1 LFISTETHLILF
13 FKFFMILGIIP
24 ARSNSKRILNKNI
37 KNFYGKP
44 IISYAIKSAI
54 NSKIFD
60 KIVVSTDSEKI
71 GLIAQKYG
79 AEYLFKR
86 PKRLSGDHIW
96 PSQVVDHAI
105 SWIEEKFVKPK
116 LICCIYPTTPLLLP
130 SDIIDSYKMIKN
142 SKFYY
147 VFSAVKNSYPI
158 QRSFCLD
165 SNKNIRMINKKFFYK
180 RSQDLKETYHDAGQ
194 FYWGTYDAWTKKKI
208 IFGGNSKI
216 YLMPQLRSQD
226 IDTTDDWHIAEKL
239 FRLLD

>member
-1 LFISTETHLILF
+1 
-13 FKFFMILGIIP
+13 MILGIIP

-37 KNFYGKP
+37 KFFYGKP

-86 PKRLSGDHIW
+86 PKRLSGDNIW

-105 SWIEEKFVKPK
+105 NFIEKKFEKPL
-116 LICCIYPTTPLLLP
+116 LICCIYPTTPLLLS
-130 SDIIDSYKMIKN
+130 SDIINSYKMIKN
-142 SKFYY
+142 NKFHY

-158 QRSFCLD
+158 QRSFFLD
-165 SNKNIRMINKKFFYK
+165 ANKNIRMFNKKFFYK
-180 RSQDLKETYHDAGQ
+180 RSQDLKESYHDAGQ
-194 FYWGTYDAWTKKKI
+194 FYWGTYEAWKKKKI
-208 IFGGNSKI
+208 IFGLNSSI

-226 IDTTDDWHIAEKL
+226 IDNIEDWRTVEKL
-239 FRLLD
+239 YKIKNII

>member
-1 LFISTETHLILF
+1 
-13 FKFFMILGIIP
+13 MILGIIP

-37 KNFYGKP
+37 KFFYGKP
-44 IISYAIKSAI
+44 IISYAIKSSI

-105 SWIEEKFVKPK
+105 NFIEKKFEKPL
-116 LICCIYPTTPLLLP
+116 LICCIYPTTPLLLS
-130 SDIIDSYKMIKN
+130 SDIINSYKMIKN
-142 SKFYY
+142 SKFHY

-158 QRSFCLD
+158 QRSFFLD
-165 SNKNIRMINKKFFYK
+165 ANKNIRMINKKFFYK
-180 RSQDLKETYHDAGQ
+180 RSQDLKESYHDAGQ
-194 FYWGTYDAWTKKKI
+194 FYWGTYDAWKKKKI
-208 IFGGNSKI
+208 IFGLNSSI

-226 IDTTDDWHIAEKL
+226 IDNIEDWRTVEKL
-239 FRLLD
+239 YKIKNII